1 MEKPLKA
8 SDLMTKKVIKIHG
21 FSSLEKAVKLMK
33 AHRISGLAVISGR
46 KNLIGMITKLTISK
60 FLKKDWEKID
70 EKDLEKLKNL
80 RVIQLLQKAEKVS
93 PETSLEEIKKI
104 MEEKKV
110 DRVFVVKR
118 KRLIGIIS
126 KSDFAK
132 LKLKTKDQEIFTK
145 VDEMLSLIEQKER
158 ITFEEL
164 AKELKVDESVIE
176 EWARIFEDHGF
187 IEIEYPLVGKPFIRK
202 RR

>member
-1 MEKPLKA
+1 MEKTLKA

-33 AHRISGLAVISGR
+33 DNKISSLAIISGR
-46 KNLIGMITKLTISK
+46 KNLIGMITKTTISN
-60 FLKKDWEKID
+60 FLKKEWEKID
-70 EKDLEKLKNL
+70 ENDLKKLKNL

-93 PETSLEEIKKI
+93 PETSLEDIKKL
-104 MEEKKV
+104 MEEKNV
-110 DRVFVVKR
+110 DRIFVMKGKNLV
-118 KRLIGIIS
+118 GIIS
-126 KSDFAK
+126 KSDFAR

-145 VDEMLSLIEQKER
+145 VDEMLNLIEQREK

-164 AKELKVDESVIE
+164 AKELKMEESVIE

-202 RR
+202 RK